1 MSSKALWKPK
11 LHDVKSSFLNNFCNI
26 LEKKKYLKNDQDFF
40 KLWQWSI
47 NNPEIFWSEFWDFCK
62 IKGLKGKKTIDWNKL
77 FYKTRFFFRL

>member
-47 NNPEIFWSEFWDFCK
+47 KNPEIFWS
-62 IKGLKGKKTIDWNKL
+62 
-77 FYKTRFFFRL
+77 